1 MMNDTA
7 NKCILVVEDDTLF
20 AASVKTYLE
29 AQGLKVELEA
39 RGDAAVKRILALKPD
54 AVVLDCIL
62 PGKDGFDI
70 CREVRSTYR
79 NPIIM
84 LTARSEDVDQ
94 MLGLGLGADAYLV
107 KPVTPHLLLAHLR
120 ALFRRSGKPAQ
131 NEADELR
138 YGRFFISRKT
148 RTARLGEKALELST
162 SEFDLLWLLARQAGV
177 VLSRDDISLVLRQI
191 RHDGVDRTIDTRIAR
206 LRKRLGDSADQPLRI
221 KTVRGKGYLFNALD
235 WD

>member
-1 MMNDTA
+1 M
-7 NKCILVVEDDTLF
+7 KRIFLIEDDKLF
-20 AASVKTYLE
+20 SLSLASYLQ
-29 AQGLKVELEA
+29 AQGFEVDTDSTGAGAVE
-39 RGDAAVKRILALKPD
+39 RIQATQPD

-162 SEFDLLWLLARQAGV
+162 SEFDLLWLLASQAGV
-177 VLSRDDISLVLRQI
+177 VLSRDDISLALRQI

>member
-1 MMNDTA
+1 M
-7 NKCILVVEDDTLF
+7 KRIFLIEDDKLF
-20 AASVKTYLE
+20 SLSLASYLQ
-29 AQGLKVELEA
+29 AQGFEVDTDSTGAGAVE
-39 RGDAAVKRILALKPD
+39 RIQATQPD

-162 SEFDLLWLLARQAGV
+162 SEFDLLWLLASQAGV